1 MMLSELQT
9 VIATSTH
16 RYLADTPTP
25 GNPSLPGGAETQL
38 NSVLGWV
45 KYLGLA
51 AAFVGLFITAGKMAV
66 SHRTGQG
73 GEHMAGLGYIAGA
86 LVLIGSASALI
97 GFFAT

>member
-1 MMLSELQT
+1 MMLSELHT
-9 VIATSTH
+9 VLASSSH

-38 NSVLGWV
+38 NSVLGWI

-73 GEHMAGLGYIAGA
+73 GVGHQRAAHQPSLTHPLSFRRGQ
-86 LVLIGSASALI
+86 
-97 GFFAT
+97 F